1 MTRVTG
7 KLETITGSPSK
18 ATAVWV
24 RAKRSRPTSTG
35 VMTEE
40 QEPASYTP
48 ATGVVA
54 FDATTGS
61 EGVLVVQLLG
71 GSNGQSG
78 RSVSYPIII
87 PDKPTATLREVVE
100 NATVFPPVVV
110 AEGITQIRQARDEA
124 LVAIASARLA
134 ALAEVQAAVT
144 TAVTAQM
151 GTKADKTTVEQL
163 TMQVMATMGIAG
175 SALARTKT
183 TP

>member
-7 KLETITGSPSK
+7 KLETITGSPSRS
-18 ATAVWV
+18 TGVWV
-24 RAKRSRPTSTG
+24 RAARAGPTAGG
-35 VMTEE
+35 VMTDE
-40 QEPASYTP
+40 QDPADYNP
-48 ATGVVA
+48 DTGVVA

-71 GSNGQSG
+71 
-78 RSVSYPIII
+78 RSVSYPIVV
-87 PDKPTATLREVVE
+87 PDKSTATLREVVE
-100 NATVFPPVVV
+100 NATRYPPVVV
-110 AEGITQIRQARDEA
+110 SEGITAIRQARDEA

-151 GTKADKTTVEQL
+151 GTKADKTQVEQL
-163 TMQVMATMGIAG
+163 TAQVMATMGMAG

-183 TP
+183 TT